1 MKFNDRDDIIQLTP
15 LWTGDRF
22 DDGRP
27 CVSDDILRRIQYV
40 TIEEAWGV
48 CWNKGY
54 QFQFEGNWTNPH
66 PERTLVGRA
75 VTGVFVPYR
84 PDLHDTLMKLG
95 HEQESRIGA
104 MNSWVI
110 QTLVRDD
117 AIVIDLFGKIHKG
130 TYSGGNLST
139 ASAG

>member
-1 MKFNDRDDIIQLTP
+1 MKFDDRDDIIQLTP

-27 CVSDDILRRIQYV
+27 CVSDDILRRMQYV
-40 TIEEAWGV
+40 TTEEAWGV

-54 QFQFEGNWTNPH
+54 RFQFEGNWTNPH

-95 HEQESRIGA
+95 HEQESRIGT

-139 ASAG
+139 AIAG